1 MNNSQKL
8 QAFILHSPSKPVQF
22 WEVVRLAQELDKE
35 VVIIEDFCPDMLEF
49 NFTDLST
56 TSVKYRELP

>member
-1 MNNSQKL
+1 M
-8 QAFILHSPSKPVQF
+8 
-22 WEVVRLAQELDKE
+22 AQELDKE
-35 VVIIEDFCPDMLEF
+35 VVIIEDISPDMLEF